1 MHIKIQQSFKSLI
14 AGKEVDLP
22 DFSILTGKN
31 GSGKSHFLE
40 ALSTSNNAVIIID
53 GKSISNLEVKYI
65 RFNGLNPQINSE
77 CNRESLNQIIHEC
90 LSFLL
95 EAQRQWKRSG
105 NSSDKSQWLRM
116 NKDHFGHRNIK
127 TDSFV
132 TAIENVSKKIRK
144 DFDEITEDELRTYVD
159 YSDLEEKDA
168 FKGQFA
174 TIFKS
179 YQIKYDENE
188 YKKYE
193 NEKKGTAHKVLS
205 DEDFL
210 SMYGPKPWVFVNAI
224 LKNANLPYEVSN
236 PERSN
241 RDSLFHFCLRNI
253 EKGIEIQPAD
263 LSTGERVLMSLA
275 LAIYNSAKD
284 NIMNRVLLIDE
295 PDAAL
300 HPEFSK
306 FLLATLK
313 NHIVGKAGI
322 KVIITTH
329 SPTTVSMAD
338 EECIYEMNREEKI
351 PVKATKEHALSIL
364 TEGIP
369 SLRVS
374 IDKRRIVFVESQHDA
389 ENYEKIFELVN
400 RLVHLTVQPSFHA
413 PHNREGTCCTD
424 VINLIE
430 NLSGTNGIY
439 GVIDYDGSN
448 KSSNKVLV
456 VGENGDSRYTIENYI
471 FDPIFVGLALL
482 HRNLNN
488 CNQNYTYV
496 GFQNAN
502 HDEKQSL
509 IDWVLNEMGYTGNRI
524 PYKTILGETFLI
536 DAEWFSGKG
545 HDLEKQLFVK
555 WPCLNKLIQDRK
567 DKKGNALKSVF
578 LDTVIREYPQYLSK
592 DFVTLF
598 ELFV

>member
-1 MHIKIQQSFKSLI
+1 MHIKIQDPFKSLI
-14 AGKEVDLP
+14 AGKEVELP
-22 DFSILTGKN
+22 DFCILTGKN

-40 ALSTSNNAVIIID
+40 ALSSPNKAVVTID
-53 GKSISNLEVKYI
+53 GLKVSYLEVKYI

-77 CNRESLNQIIHEC
+77 CNRDSLNQIIQQC
-90 LSFLL
+90 ISFLL
-95 EAQRQWKRSG
+95 EAQRRWKTPG
-105 NSSDKSQWLRM
+105 NDGDKSQWLRI
-116 NKDHFGHRNIK
+116 NKDFFGHHNIK
-127 TDSFV
+127 TDSFIFE
-132 TAIENVSKKIRK
+132 IEKVSKRLGK
-144 DFDEITEDELRTYVD
+144 DFDELTEDDLRTYAD
-159 YSDLEEKDA
+159 YSDFEEKDA

-193 NEKKGTAHKVLS
+193 NDTRSTTHKVLS
-205 DEDFL
+205 DKEFL
-210 SMYGPKPWVFVNAI
+210 SMYGPKPWEFVNAI
-224 LKNANLPYEVSN
+224 LKDANLPYEVSN
-236 PERSN
+236 PEGSN
-241 RDSLFHFCLRNI
+241 RDSTFHFCLKDV
-253 EKGIEIQPAD
+253 EKEIEIQSAD

-284 NIMNRVLLIDE
+284 NIMNKVLLIDE

-313 NHIVGKAGI
+313 NHIVGNAGI

-338 EECIYEMNREEKI
+338 EECIYEMKREEKI

-524 PYKTILGETFLI
+524 SYKTILEETFLI
-536 DAEWFSGKG
+536 DAEWFSEKG
-545 HDLEKQLFVK
+545 HDLEKQLFAK

-598 ELFV
+598 ESFI